1 MIFLDMDGVI
11 CNIGQAVADL
21 YNIEV
26 TPEEEKLFGNAL
38 DKLINLETKQEL
50 WNIINAI
57 PDFWENIPP
66 YPWCE
71 ELVDALQSVDEVQ
84 ILTSS
89 PSTDALTK
97 SNAST
102 GKSKWVGKHLLD
114 KNLRVNIVHDKYLL
128 AAPERILIDD
138 RESHCNL
145 FRQYGGKS
153 ILFKQPWN
161 QGPYN
166 ARAIITFAR
175 RIKQSNNII
184 SLFEYVEKMELQP

>member
-11 CNIGQAVADL
+11 CNIRQAVADI
-21 YNIEV
+21 YNIKV
-26 TPEEEKLFGNAL
+26 TPEKEKLFGNAL
-38 DKLINLETKQEL
+38 DKLIGLEIKQEM
-50 WNIINAI
+50 WGVINAI

-97 SNAST
+97 SNAFT
-102 GKSKWVGKHLLD
+102 GKARWIGKYLFD

-138 RESHCNL
+138 RNNHCKK
-145 FRQYGGKS
+145 FKKHGGKS
-153 ILFKQPWN
+153 ILFAQPWN
-161 QGPYN
+161 EGCYD
-166 ARAIITFAR
+166 ADYIIKSIR
-175 RIKQSNNII
+175 KGIDMKYLDLDIR
-184 SLFEYVEKMELQP
+184 